1 MARIF
6 TALVSLTAAAVV
18 AAVDVVPS
26 KMPDDPTTLFSAT
39 TQQQSLA
46 PPRNLD
52 SSVVNLPIPTN
63 RWWSNLISTG
73 KDAKEVLR
81 VWTNPYAIAPLPT
94 GLQISYPAATRAFGG
109 SSGNGNGNKYYL
121 HASLN
126 DLTISAAESERAN
139 ATSFRVMKWDDLGV
153 NIRKDAVA
161 GKGSIEAYLVSGMAF
176 VTAKYTQLSPIL
188 STEHAISSV
197 NDQKLSE
204 GQTVSGT
211 KFTIAL
217 NNAQTWVVYTST
229 SVTFIFHN
237 SQLIATAPFSGTVQV
252 AMAKVAADVAVY
264 DKYKDCTVQGGKV
277 TTATTDYT
285 FAWTTQ
291 GACSNGLLHFALT
304 HHSDSID
311 GATATAVQGL
321 STLDSTTRGRMLPFA
336 TKTTPPV
343 WKLLEPTLANPG
355 FYPRQKPTADRV
367 SKTNL
372 LKNLKNDI
380 GAAWSLP
387 LDGSYY
393 FNGKAAQK
401 YASLCLMASD
411 ASVVGN
417 DKSLLAQCRVKLET
431 ILAPFVANSWKYPLV
446 YDTVYKGV
454 VSSQG
459 FAVNDLNADFGN
471 TVYNDHH
478 YHYGYWIV
486 TAAIANLV
494 HPTMKNLDLLNRR
507 IQILIR
513 DVANDNAADA
523 KFPVFRMFDW
533 YRGHSYSHGIT
544 ALADGKDQES
554 TSEETNFHYGALLFG
569 QVTKQP
575 ALERL
580 GRLMLTVNAR
590 AINTYFLMDSANRVH
605 PKEILPNKVP
615 GIFFDN
621 KADYATW
628 FSPEKWCIHGIQM
641 IPVSPATEF
650 VRTTKFVK
658 EEWTEVLSKT
668 SIVAQSTM
676 TNAWLSLLYANY
688 AAVDPNT
695 AMDKLQTVA
704 LDDGLT
710 RSWALYM
717 AASRY
722 V

>member
-1 MARIF
+1 
-6 TALVSLTAAAVV
+6 
-18 AAVDVVPS
+18 
-26 KMPDDPTTLFSAT
+26 
-39 TQQQSLA
+39 
-46 PPRNLD
+46 PRNLD
-52 SSVVNLPIPTN
+52 ASVGDIPIPTN
-63 RWWSNLISTG
+63 PWWGNLISTG

-81 VWTNPYAIAPLPT
+81 VWTNPYAIAPLVT

-109 SSGNGNGNKYYL
+109 SSGNGNANRYYL
-121 HASLN
+121 HASIN
-126 DLTISAAESERAN
+126 DLTLSAAESARAD

-188 STEHAISSV
+188 STEHAISAV
-197 NDQKLSE
+197 NDEKLSE
-204 GQTVSGT
+204 GQTISGT

-217 NNAQTWVVYTST
+217 NNAQTWVVYTS
-229 SVTFIFHN
+229 SSITFLHHN
-237 SQLIATAPFSGTVQV
+237 SQLVASAPFTGTVQV

-264 DKYKDCTVQGGKV
+264 DKYKDCTVQGGKA

-311 GATATAVQGL
+311 NATATAVQGL
-321 STLDSTTRGRMLPFA
+321 SPLYSTTRGRMLPFT
-336 TKTTPPV
+336 TKTNPRQ

-355 FYPRQKPTADRV
+355 FYPRQKLTADRV
-367 SKTNL
+367 AKTNL
-372 LKNLKNDI
+372 LQNLKNDI
-380 GAAWSLP
+380 AAPWSLP

-417 DKSLLAQCRVKLET
+417 DKSLLAQCRTKLET

-494 HPTMKNLDLLNRR
+494 HPTMNSLAMLNRR

-513 DVANDNAADA
+513 DVVNDNAADT

-554 TSEETNFHYGALLFG
+554 TSEETNFHYGVLLFG
-569 QVTKQP
+569 QVTKQTN
-575 ALERL
+575 LERL

-621 KADYATW
+621 KVDYATW
-628 FSPEKWCIHGIQM
+628 FSPDKWCIHGIQM

-650 VRTTKFVK
+650 VRSERFVH
-658 EEWTEVLSKT
+658 EEWTDVLSKT
-668 SIVAQSTM
+668 SAVAQNDL
-676 TNAWLSLLYANY
+676 TNTWLSLLYTNY
-688 AAVDPNT
+688 AAVDPQT
-695 AMDKLQTVA
+695 AMEKLQTVA